1 MSARAVP
8 ASPNFFAGQKL
19 TGTLLNQT
27 STVANFWAN
36 PPMFSMHQAI
46 AQSVANT
53 TYAQITMDASDWD
66 TELGRS
72 GTTPYSYTIPPGM
85 TGRWEFTAHVAWGT
99 NSAGNRLL
107 SIYKNGS
114 IWSPSEVSEPTTS
127 SANFCELQT
136 TLTIAVNAGDVMSVF
151 SYQASGGAL
160 STAAG
165 LSFFEGRLVS
175 LGTP

>member
-1 MSARAVP
+1 MTARTVP

-19 TGTLLNQT
+19 TGTVMNQI
-27 STVANFWAN
+27 STVQNFWSS
-36 PPMFSMHQAI
+36 PPMFSMHQAS
-46 AQSVANT
+46 AQSVANS
-53 TYAQITMDASDWD
+53 TYAQITMDTSDWD
-66 TELGRS
+66 TDAGRA
-72 GTTPYSYTIPPGM
+72 GTTPWSYVIPAGM

-107 SIYKNGS
+107 AIYKNGTIFS
-114 IWSPSEVSEPTTS
+114 ESEVSEPTTS

-136 TLTIAVNAGDVMSVF
+136 TLTMSVNAGDVMSVWSF
-151 SYQASGGAL
+151 QASGASL

-175 LGTP
+175 LATP